1 MEIILNR
8 KHRKPT
14 HTIGKFYIDGVAWK
28 DSLEDPDRGLDN
40 QMTESEIR
48 SKKVSANTA
57 IPTGR
62 YEVGLTFSPKFKR
75 DLPIIKNV
83 KGFEAIRIHA
93 GNDTGDTEGCLK
105 RRLPKIA
112 RYHRGENSKTH
123 PPIRSRRCLPTVHRH
138 RLLATPLSP
147 RFRWHQCQARDCCS
161 SCSGSRSDQAARRPQ
176 S

>member
-14 HTIGKFYIDGVAWK
+14 HTIGKFYIDGVQWK

-83 KGFEAIRIHA
+83 KGFEGIRIHA
-93 GNDTGDTEGCLK
+93 GNDTGDTEGCL
-105 RRLPKIA
+105 LP
-112 RYHRGENSKTH
+112 GENKAVGKVLNSRKAEDELVAM
-123 PPIRSRRCLPTVHRH
+123 IRNEKAKGKKVFITII
-138 RLLATPLSP
+138 
-147 RFRWHQCQARDCCS
+147 
-161 SCSGSRSDQAARRPQ
+161 
-176 S
+176 

>member
-93 GNDTGDTEGCLK
+93 GNDTGDTEGCL
-105 RRLPKIA
+105 LP
-112 RYHRGENSKTH
+112 GENKAVGKVLNSRKAEDELVVM
-123 PPIRSRRCLPTVHRH
+123 IRNEKAKGKKVFITII
-138 RLLATPLSP
+138 
-147 RFRWHQCQARDCCS
+147 
-161 SCSGSRSDQAARRPQ
+161 
-176 S
+176 

>member
-93 GNDTGDTEGCLK
+93 GNDTGDTEGCL
-105 RRLPKIA
+105 LP
-112 RYHRGENSKTH
+112 GENKAVGKVLNSRKAEDELVAM
-123 PPIRSRRCLPTVHRH
+123 IRNEKAKEKKVFITII
-138 RLLATPLSP
+138 
-147 RFRWHQCQARDCCS
+147 
-161 SCSGSRSDQAARRPQ
+161 
-176 S
+176 

>member
-93 GNDTGDTEGCLK
+93 GNDTGDTEGCL
-105 RRLPKIA
+105 LP
-112 RYHRGENSKTH
+112 GENKAVGKVLNSRKAEDELVAM
-123 PPIRSRRCLPTVHRH
+123 IRNEKVKEKKVFITII
-138 RLLATPLSP
+138 
-147 RFRWHQCQARDCCS
+147 
-161 SCSGSRSDQAARRPQ
+161 
-176 S
+176 

>member
-93 GNDTGDTEGCLK
+93 GNDTGDTEGCL
-105 RRLPKIA
+105 LP
-112 RYHRGENSKTH
+112 GENKAVGKVLNSRKAEDELVAMIRNEKTKGKKVF
-123 PPIRSRRCLPTVHRH
+123 ITII
-138 RLLATPLSP
+138 
-147 RFRWHQCQARDCCS
+147 
-161 SCSGSRSDQAARRPQ
+161 
-176 S
+176 

>member
-40 QMTESEIR
+40 QMTESDIR

-93 GNDTGDTEGCLK
+93 GNDTGDTEGCL
-105 RRLPKIA
+105 LP
-112 RYHRGENSKTH
+112 GENKAVGKVINSRKAEDELVVM
-123 PPIRSRRCLPTVHRH
+123 IRNEKAKGKKVFITII
-138 RLLATPLSP
+138 
-147 RFRWHQCQARDCCS
+147 
-161 SCSGSRSDQAARRPQ
+161 
-176 S
+176 

>member
-8 KHRKPT
+8 KYRKPT

-93 GNDTGDTEGCLK
+93 GNDTGDTEGCL
-105 RRLPKIA
+105 LP
-112 RYHRGENSKTH
+112 GENKAVGKVLNSRKAEDELVVM
-123 PPIRSRRCLPTVHRH
+123 IRNEKAKGKKVFITII
-138 RLLATPLSP
+138 
-147 RFRWHQCQARDCCS
+147 
-161 SCSGSRSDQAARRPQ
+161 
-176 S
+176 

>member
-93 GNDTGDTEGCLK
+93 GNDTGDTEGCL
-105 RRLPKIA
+105 LP
-112 RYHRGENSKTH
+112 GENKAVGKVINSRKAEDELVVM
-123 PPIRSRRCLPTVHRH
+123 IRNEKAKGKKVFITII
-138 RLLATPLSP
+138 
-147 RFRWHQCQARDCCS
+147 
-161 SCSGSRSDQAARRPQ
+161 
-176 S
+176 